1 MENTILPIF
10 ALAFVSRPNECKKLF
25 FTHHNVLSVWIKEGG
40 GRLLSILLGNV
51 MVLVLFTYTMFVIS

>member
-1 MENTILPIF
+1 MQKVVFHPSQC
-10 ALAFVSRPNECKKLF
+10 AKCVDKGG
-25 FTHHNVLSVWIKEGG
+25 GG